1 VANSPSSSIV
11 QSLPF
16 EVGALYHRRDQ
27 IHGILGGQQQG
38 GISTP
43 ADAPF
48 VIIFTGEAGATHGYN
63 DFWDDEERLHYFG
76 EGQRGDMTMTGG
88 NRAILEHKQNG
99 KRLLMFQQMGHGKPN
114 RFRGEYE
121 FEDFELI
128 NDVLDTNGDRRTAI
142 VFRLRPLN
150 DEPSA
155 DEFTL
160 PIVDHNLGIGDTES
174 SRLQRIRTKQSLFK
188 RRLLNVEKECRLTG
202 IADLRFLRASHIRPW
217 SKCDSG
223 TQRADGNNG
232 LLLCPQADF
241 LFDQG
246 WISFKDEGRLL
257 VASQMPEEV
266 KSRIGLDLR
275 TRNCGSF
282 NIRQREYLNFHRD
295 TVFEKQFKNA

>member
-1 VANSPSSSIV
+1 VANLISASGIEP
-11 QSLPF
+11 LPF
-16 EVGALYHRRDQ
+16 EVGALYNRRDQ
-27 IHGILGGQQQG
+27 IHAALGGQRQG

-43 ADAPF
+43 ADTPY
-48 VIIFTGEAGATHGYN
+48 VIIFTGAAGATHGYN

-99 KRLLMFQQMGHGKPN
+99 KRLLMFQQMGHGMPN

-121 FEDFELI
+121 IDDFYLA
-128 NDVLDTNGDRRTAI
+128 NDVSDTDGKPRTAI
-142 VFRLRPLN
+142 VFRLKPLD

-155 DEFTL
+155 DEFALTL
-160 PIVDHNLGIGDTES
+160 PSKILGIEETES
-174 SRLQRIRTKQSLFK
+174 TSLQRIRTKQSLFK
-188 RRLLNVEKECRLTG
+188 RRLLNVEKQCRLTG

-241 LFDQG
+241 LFDLG
-246 WISFKDEGRLL
+246 WISFQNGGGLL
-257 VASQMPEEV
+257 VTSQMPDDV
-266 KSRIGLDLR
+266 VSRIGLELR
-275 TRNCGSF
+275 ARNCGTF
-282 NIRQREYLNFHRD
+282 NAAQRDYLEFHRD
-295 TVFEKQFKNA
+295 SVFEKRFKTG

>member
-1 VANSPSSSIV
+1 MANLISVSGIEP
-11 QSLPF
+11 LPF
-16 EVGALYHRRDQ
+16 EVGALYKRREQ
-27 IHGILGGQQQG
+27 IHGALGGQLQG

-43 ADAPF
+43 ANSAF
-48 VIIFTGEAGATHGYN
+48 VIVFTGAAGATHGYN

-121 FEDFELI
+121 LDDFYLAE
-128 NDVLDTNGDRRTAI
+128 DVLDTEGKPRTAI

-150 DEPSA
+150 EEPSA
-155 DEFTL
+155 DEFAL
-160 PIVDHNLGIGDTES
+160 PSLSKNLGIEDTES
-174 SRLQRIRTKQSLFK
+174 PRLQKIRTKQSLFK
-188 RRLLNVEKECRLTG
+188 RRLLNVEKQCRISG

-241 LFDQG
+241 LFDLG
-246 WISFKDEGRLL
+246 WISFQSNGGLL
-257 VASQMPEEV
+257 VTKHMPNEV
-266 KSRIGLDLR
+266 VSRIGLDLGAR
-275 TRNCGSF
+275 SCGTF
-282 NIRQREYLNFHRD
+282 NTLQREYLEFHRE
-295 TVFEKQFKNA
+295 TVFEKGFKSV

>member
-1 VANSPSSSIV
+1 VTNIALLSTV
-11 QSLPF
+11 QGLPF
-16 EVGALYHRRDQ
+16 EVGALYNRRDQ
-27 IHGILGGQQQG
+27 IHGALGGQRQG

-43 ADAPF
+43 AEAPY
-48 VIIFTGEAGATHGYN
+48 VIIFTGAAGATHGYN

-121 FEDFELI
+121 FEDFALVK
-128 NDVLDTNGDRRTAI
+128 DVKDTEGKPRTAI
-142 VFRLRPLN
+142 VFRLKPLN
-150 DEPSA
+150 EEPSA
-155 DEFTL
+155 DEFSL
-160 PIVDHNLGIGDTES
+160 PATERNLGLGDTEM
-174 SRLQRIRTKQSLFK
+174 SRLQKIRTKQSLFK
-188 RRLLNVEKECRLTG
+188 RRLLNVEKQCRLTG

-217 SKCDSG
+217 SKCESG

-246 WISFKDEGRLL
+246 WISFKDQGGLL
-257 VASQMPEEV
+257 VAAQFPQEV
-266 KSRIGLDLR
+266 KTRFGLDLR
-275 TRNCGSF
+275 ARNCGDF
-282 NIRQREYLNFHRD
+282 KAQQREYLEFHRD
-295 TVFEKQFKNA
+295 TVFEKKFKGA

>member
-1 VANSPSSSIV
+1 MVSLLSPSTAG
-11 QSLPF
+11 SLPF

-27 IHGILGGQQQG
+27 IHGVLGGQRQG

-43 ADAPF
+43 VDAPF
-48 VIIFTGEAGATHGYN
+48 VIIFTGAAGATHGYN

-88 NRAILEHKQNG
+88 NRAILEHKKNG

-121 FEDFELI
+121 FEDFQI
-128 NDVLDTNGDRRTAI
+128 VKDVLDTEGNRRSAI
-142 VFRLRPLN
+142 VFRLKPLN

-155 DEFTL
+155 DEFTIPVAEAGL
-160 PIVDHNLGIGDTES
+160 DISHTES
-174 SRLQRIRTKQSLFK
+174 TRLQKIRTKQSLFK

-217 SKCDSG
+217 SECTSG

-246 WISFKDEGRLL
+246 WISFRGNGSL
-257 VASQMPEEV
+257 VVAGKMPTEV
-266 KSRIGLDLR
+266 RARIGLDLR
-275 TRNCGSF
+275 SRSCGTF
-282 NIRQREYLNFHRD
+282 NAGQREYLDFHRD
-295 TVFEKQFKNA
+295 AVFEKRFKGG